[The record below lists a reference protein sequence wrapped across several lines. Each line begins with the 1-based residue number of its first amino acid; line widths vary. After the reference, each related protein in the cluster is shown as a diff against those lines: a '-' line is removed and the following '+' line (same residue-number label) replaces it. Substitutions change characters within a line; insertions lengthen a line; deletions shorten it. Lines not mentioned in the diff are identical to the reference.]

1 MTLYKKEGRRYV
13 PVHDTEGYYGLGNG
27 CWLVQVDKGC
37 TSIRKAVEPN
47 MAALKFAT
55 LIKSRK
61 ICDYLSEVS
70 KARPHSKKLTK
81 KQLQI
86 FKMFD
91 NLPNKD
97 KLLYW
102 QYDSLQDMAENI
114 IKLILDEKTN

>member
-13 PVHDTEGYYGLGNG
+13 PVHDTEAYDGLSNG
-27 CWLVQVDKGC
+27 CWLVHVDNGH
-37 TSIRKAVEPN
+37 TSIRQSVQPN
-47 MAALKFAT
+47 MAGLKFAT

-70 KARPHSKKLTK
+70 KARPHQTKLTK
-81 KQLQI
+81 KQLEI

-91 NLPNKD
+91 NLPDKD

-102 QYDSLQDMAENI
+102 SYNSLQDMADNI
-114 IKLILDEKTN
+114 LKLILDEKI